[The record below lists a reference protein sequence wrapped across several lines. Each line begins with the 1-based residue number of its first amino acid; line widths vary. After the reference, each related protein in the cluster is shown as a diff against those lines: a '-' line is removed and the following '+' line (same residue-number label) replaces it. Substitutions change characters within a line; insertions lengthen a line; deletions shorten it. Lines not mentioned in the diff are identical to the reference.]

1 MIYKEP
7 DNDVEY
13 IVRWNSEQLKKDHF
27 QENGTISYVLENWAF
42 VAFRSDRGWIKRQS
56 NTLRGRRPQFQ
67 ILDTEY
73 NNGNVT
79 FIQVTN
85 RPVIFKF
92 DISLVVLLKETRHL
106 KIWYTSTI
114 LYFLPR
120 LFSYQSTTLEYCGL
134 WLSESNE
141 VVPSDSLQN
150 CPCTLHS
157 VRFDPDFLPDSTCS
171 SSASKCY
178 ENIGAARCF

>member
-1 MIYKEP
+1 MKYVAFW
-7 DNDVEY
+7 D
-13 IVRWNSEQLKKDHF
+13 SEQLKKDQF
-27 QENGTISYVLENWAF
+27 EENGTISFVLENWAF
-42 VAFRSDRGWIKRQS
+42 VAFRSDRRWIKRHS
-56 NTLRGRRPQFQ
+56 NTLRGRSQFQ
-67 ILDTEY
+67 ILDTDY
-73 NNGNVT
+73 NNGNIT

-85 RPVIFKF
+85 RPVMFQF

-150 CPCTLHS
+150 CPCTMHS
-157 VRFDPDFLPDSTCS
+157 ARLDPDFLPDSTCFS
-171 SSASKCY
+171 STTKCH
-178 ENIGAARCF
+178 ENIGAARCFLKHINKTL